1 MIKKARFFRPD
12 KQKGEVM
19 ENSNKTMT
27 NFESR
32 IVTTKKGTYL
42 MWYDAAVGRQRRV
55 NLSKTTPNR
64 YFGTGCGRQR

>member
-1 MIKKARFFRPD
+1 
-12 KQKGEVM
+12 M